1 MTKNNKL
8 NKFSYICRYIY
19 SSIYIL
25 YRYTHDN
32 YCIIKHDDNYED
44 EDDEYYDNENEF
56 LPDAYEI
63 IDRY

>member
-1 MTKNNKL
+1 MIKNNKL

-32 YCIIKHDDNYED
+32 YCIIKHDEDD
-44 EDDEYYDNENEF
+44 EDNEYYDNENEF